1 MEYIKNMLS
10 ERKKTA
16 REKTASFFLR
26 ARKALT
32 AKKAGLVF
40 LAVVFAVLDF
50 GFISSRAAAYK
61 QTHVIQDTIN
71 KTASQLKQTQAQLQ
85 QSQVQ
90 YQVNQHQI
98 VSTKVVLTQTQQDI
112 IAKEKEIDDLN
123 QQIENNKILLAGYIQ
138 EMSIN
143 DQTDPLV
150 SFASS
155 GDSLNALVGNY
166 DQMINVKGK
175 ILDMV
180 SQINQQEGDLS
191 GVKSQLAGKVAQNEQ
206 YLAAKQVQ
214 QTQVVN
220 TIQTAQATIAQLNAK
235 LSALQSQ
242 LAALLGSGVSAKD
255 IMDAAKIASKATGV
269 DKDFIIGELVVESDM
284 GKFTGGCTYSQSKMG
299 STNASIFKNIC
310 SNLGLNYKTQKVSC
324 PLSYGIGGAMGVAQF
339 MPSTWVGYASQI
351 SAATGN
357 NPPNPWSLADG
368 VTGMAIMLAHD
379 GATSKH
385 GESDAAARY
394 YCGGNIGRAV
404 CQNYADKVMYW
415 ADNYQQLM
423 N

>member
-1 MEYIKNMLS
+1 MRHSKNMFS
-10 ERKKTA
+10 ERKKIA
-16 REKTASFFLR
+16 RKFPSPLFLR
-26 ARKALT
+26 GRSAKT
-32 AKKAGLVF
+32 AKKIGLIFGMGVF
-40 LAVVFAVLDF
+40 LALDF
-50 GFISSRAAAYK
+50 GLMSGRALAGHIADTK
-61 QTHVIQDTIN
+61 NSITETTQQLQQTQQ
-71 KTASQLKQTQAQLQ
+71 QLK

-90 YQVNQHQI
+90 YQTNQYQI
-98 VSTKVVLTQTQQDI
+98 STTKTVLTQTQQDI
-112 IAKEKEIDDLN
+112 AEKEKELDDLN
-123 QQIENNKILLAGYIQ
+123 QQIQSNKTLLAGYIQ
-138 EMSIN
+138 EMSID

-150 SFASS
+150 TFASS
-155 GDSLNALVGNY
+155 GDSLNSLVVNY
-166 DQMINVKGK
+166 DQMINVKEK
-175 ILDMV
+175 ILDMI
-180 SQINQQEGDLS
+180 SQINQQESDLS
-191 GVKSQLAGKVAQNEQ
+191 NVKSQLAQKEADNQQ
-206 YLAAKQVQ
+206 YLAAKQTQQVQ
-214 QTQVVN
+214 VIS

-255 IMDAAKIASKATGV
+255 IADAASIASKATGV

-284 GKFTGGCTYSQSKMG
+284 GKFTGGCTYTQSKMG

-310 SNLGLNYKTQKVSC
+310 SSLGLNYKTQKVSC

-339 MPSTWVGYASQI
+339 MPSTWTGYASQI

-368 VTGMAIMLAHD
+368 VTGMAIMLAKD

-385 GESDAAARY
+385 GEADAAARY
-394 YCGGNIGRAV
+394 YCGSNIGRAV
-404 CQNYADKVMYW
+404 CQDYADKVMYW